1 MPEHRAIVLHKI
13 PAALHPRLRLAAL
26 HAGYRGLEPYVTS
39 VIISHAEMLDDNGR
53 AGGQTS
59 PDGGAQ
65 FDFVVTGLTPAQL
78 DKLLADI
85 VDAVDSAGGTLGG
98 GYANGQ
104 HPKAD

>member
-39 VIISHAEMLDDNGR
+39 VIISHAETLDDNGR
-53 AGGQTS
+53 AKAVE
-59 PDGGAQ
+59 GAQ

-98 GYANGQ
+98 GYTNG
-104 HPKAD
+104 HPVA